1 MRKFAAPMLMNFLNR
16 WSDDEQ
22 IALDISRA
30 NSAQKKKSNGYVKS
44 QRSPLTDDDI
54 ALMDEESDMIQ
65 KAM

>member
-1 MRKFAAPMLMNFLNR
+1 MTMLNR

-22 IALDISRA
+22 KALEASRA
-30 NSAQKKKSNGYVKS
+30 RSAQKKKSNDHMQS

-54 ALMDEESDMIQ
+54 AIMDEESDIVH